1 MKRPAASWLG
11 RRSRAPLAEG
21 AAALIRHP
29 AMDEWVRRVC
39 AVYSDGR
46 CLIAEGYE
54 SDRRLR
60 AALMELR
67 RTRGTPWYGGMP
79 ARLIGRTASLDE
91 IAACWRKSESE
102 AAGGEAPAADKV
114 RMLLEEAAAA

>member
-1 MKRPAASWLG
+1 MKRSAAEWLG
-11 RRSRAPLAEG
+11 GRRARGQAQAGSG
-21 AAALIRHP
+21 ALVRHP

-39 AVYSDGR
+39 AVYADGR

-67 RTRGTPWYGGMP
+67 RNGSVPG
-79 ARLIGRTASLDE
+79 RLIERTASLDE
-91 IAACWRKSESE
+91 IRRVLAQGSA
-102 AAGGEAPAADKV
+102 
-114 RMLLEEAAAA
+114 